1 MVDPIKQLT
10 HDHRELNGLLV
21 ALHEALTRIE
31 RGASSLDD
39 ELHELQ
45 DGIEGFR
52 DALLDHFAREQEGLF
67 PFVVARLPPIRPRAE
82 ALVDEHDKIANLL
95 TAIVRDLTTIDDVER
110 TSGERPV
117 GERTDDEPA
126 LDRRGAL
133 GKWQASLGRFE
144 EMYAAHTR
152 GELAF
157 LDDVAT
163 SLTGDP
169 AATEQLRALL
179 DEI

>member
-1 MVDPIKQLT
+1 MVDPIEQLA

-21 ALHEALTRIE
+21 ALHEALARIE
-31 RGASSLDD
+31 LGSSSLDD
-39 ELHELQ
+39 ELHEIQ

-67 PFVVARLPPIRPRAE
+67 PFVVARVPSIRPRADV
-82 ALVDEHDKIANLL
+82 LIDEHDKLGTLL
-95 TAIVRDLTTIDDVER
+95 TAIARDLTTIDDVER

-117 GERTDDEPA
+117 GDRATEEPA

-133 GKWQASLGRFE
+133 IKWQASLGDFE
-144 EMYAAHTR
+144 AMYSAHTR

-157 LDDVAT
+157 LDDVAK

-169 AATEQLRALL
+169 AATEQLRELL
-179 DEI
+179 AEV